1 LKETPQSIQ
10 EQETQQAQ
18 TGTTTTEIS
27 RGLFTGETGFVD
39 PNKKYPLETHYDE
52 PDTNRLARHQKI
64 RNTIVYTKEL
74 AEHKGVTMANGKGT
88 WDQSPTP
95 YNAKY
100 PFNNVWQ
107 SESGHV
113 FEFDDTKDRERVHL
127 YHTKGTFMEIDHN
140 GTRVNRV
147 VGDSYE
153 IFERNGYVHVV
164 GNVNV
169 TVNGAKTLRVENTL
183 DLEVHGTTTI
193 NLHSNAKLNVAG
205 NLDITSGG
213 NMNFH
218 AGGNI
223 NMHAS
228 GNWAADASR
237 VDLNSGVAQSLPTI
251 SSIGGTDAEISP
263 LTVNT
268 RKEEAGTVYETP
280 DDGTPAQVEAYKN
293 ERIANATA
301 TKEELEAKPA
311 IEETAKVEKNNV
323 EEKLGPCGIP
333 EGKKDFEP
341 SMKLSKYFTVGDL
354 TDGGSRKIKDN
365 VGLRADEIFC
375 NLKALCENV
384 LDPLKEKY
392 PNMRINSGLRLENT
406 SSQHNRGQAVD
417 VSFPGLTRAD
427 LYTRALELQQIIPHD
442 QMLLEYLTP
451 GGNGWIHISFTTT
464 NNRQQ
469 VFTMNNHK
477 RVSDIGTFSRVA

>member
-1 LKETPQSIQ
+1 
-10 EQETQQAQ
+10 
-18 TGTTTTEIS
+18 
-27 RGLFTGETGFVD
+27 
-39 PNKKYPLETHYDE
+39 
-52 PDTNRLARHQKI
+52 
-64 RNTIVYTKEL
+64 
-74 AEHKGVTMANGKGT
+74 
-88 WDQSPTP
+88 
-95 YNAKY
+95 
-100 PFNNVWQ
+100 
-107 SESGHV
+107 
-113 FEFDDTKDRERVHL
+113 
-127 YHTKGTFMEIDHN
+127 MEIDHN

-183 DLEVHGTTTI
+183 DLEVHGATTI